1 MRESVPPIH
10 TGGAVVLLSEPALIS
25 SHKRSSSISTND
37 NKTAASSNLETRAQR
52 ESAVK
57 RGCQDIV
64 NMDDMEDDTTI
75 FSTLKSFKSLIS
87 CPERSLLETEP
98 AFGRSGLQNLYTKRV
113 ELEEAAERVRSHTS
127 LLQLT
132 QEKQQMEVS
141 HKRARIEL
149 EKEANSSSR
158 DLQREIDRNRELLL
172 KIKRLEEREEK
183 ANQALNEQME
193 NNKALKRNFEELHK
207 KANEKDSKLAEADQM
222 ISELKDE
229 TRRLSQQIQIQ
240 ESKFSTQNLEIQAL
254 QEQLDVQRKKFQDV
268 SQRYQ
273 NLQSSHSTGTES
285 ELKMKELERRLA
297 LQEQDSVIVKN
308 MKSEVAR
315 LPEME
320 REIKRLREENSF
332 LRETKENNSL
342 LREETEGLRR
352 KLERMERVMEEKLKV
367 ELQKE
372 KLEHELQAWENI
384 GQSTGLNIR
393 KPEDLSREVIQIQQR
408 ELNLKQQNYTLN
420 SSIRSVE
427 KARTEL
433 MPEIAQLRA
442 KAQEEQKKREN
453 QDSLVRRLQKRVLL
467 LTKERDGM
475 RAILES
481 YDSELAT
488 SEYSPQLMLRVK
500 EAEDMLQKVRTHNTE
515 METQL
520 SKAQEEAGTFK
531 LQAQMVTAELE
542 ALKEQQ
548 VSNAEKNTLATAE
561 EVSSLRQKI
570 EELEAER
577 QQLEEQNNILEMRLE
592 RHNLQGGY
600 DPVKTKVIHLQMN
613 PTSIAKQQRTEEV
626 EQLRVECQRL
636 RERLR
641 KIEAGGGMTTD
652 DTTLIIPPSQEILDL
667 RKQMESAELK
677 NQRLKEVFQ
686 KKIQEFRTACYVL
699 TGYQI
704 DITVENQYRLT
715 SVYAEHMEDSLLFK
729 STGSVGSGS
738 MQLLETDF
746 SRTLTGLVDLHLFHQ
761 KSIPVFLSAVT
772 IELFSRQ
779 TVT

>member
-1 MRESVPPIH
+1 M
-10 TGGAVVLLSEPALIS
+10 
-25 SHKRSSSISTND
+25 
-37 NKTAASSNLETRAQR
+37 
-52 ESAVK
+52 
-57 RGCQDIV
+57 
-64 NMDDMEDDTTI
+64 
-75 FSTLKSFKSLIS
+75 
-87 CPERSLLETEP
+87 
-98 AFGRSGLQNLYTKRV
+98 
-113 ELEEAAERVRSHTS
+113 RSHTS

-132 QEKQQMEVS
+132 QEKQQMELS

-149 EKEANSSSR
+149 EKEADSSSR
-158 DLQREIDRNRELLL
+158 DLQREVDRNRELLL

-193 NNKALKRNFEELHK
+193 NNKTLKCNLDELQK
-207 KANEKDSKLAEADQM
+207 RANEKDSKLAEADQT
-222 ISELKDE
+222 IGELKDE
-229 TRRLSQQIQIQ
+229 MRRLSQQIQIQ

-254 QEQLDVQRKKFQDV
+254 QEQLDVQHKKFQDM
-268 SQRYQ
+268 SQKYQ
-273 NLQSSHSTGTES
+273 NMQSSQSTSTES
-285 ELKMKELERRLA
+285 ELKIKELERRLS

-315 LPEME
+315 LPELE
-320 REIKRLREENSF
+320 REIKRLREENAF
-332 LRETKENNSL
+332 LRETKENSSL
-342 LREETEGLRR
+342 LKEETEGLRR
-352 KLERMERVMEEKLKV
+352 KLERMERVIEDKLKL
-367 ELQKE
+367 ELEKE

-384 GQSTGLNIR
+384 GQVTGLNIR

-420 SSIRSVE
+420 SSVRSVE
-427 KARTEL
+427 KARAEL
-433 MPEIAQLRA
+433 LPEISQLRA

-481 YDSELAT
+481 YDSELVA
-488 SEYSPQLMLRVK
+488 SEYSPQLSLRLK
-500 EAEDMLQKVRTHNTE
+500 EAEDMLQKVQAHNAE
-515 METQL
+515 MEIQL
-520 SKAQEEAGTFK
+520 SKAQEESGTLK

-548 VSNAEKNTLATAE
+548 KSNAEKSTLATTE
-561 EVSSLRQKI
+561 EIGTLRQKI
-570 EELEAER
+570 EELEEER
-577 QQLEEQNNILEMRLE
+577 QRLEEQNNILEMRLE
-592 RHNLQGGY
+592 RHNLQGDY
-600 DPVKTKVIHLQMN
+600 DPVKTKVIHFQMN
-613 PTSIAKQQRTEEV
+613 PTSIAKQQRTEEA
-626 EQLRVECQRL
+626 EQLRAECQRL

-641 KIEAGGGMTTD
+641 KMEAGGAMPTD
-652 DTTLIIPPSQEILDL
+652 DTTLVIPPSQEILDL
-667 RKQMESAELK
+667 RKQLESAELK

-729 STGSVGSGS
+729 STGPVGSGS

-779 TVT
+779 TVS

>member
-1 MRESVPPIH
+1 
-10 TGGAVVLLSEPALIS
+10 
-25 SHKRSSSISTND
+25 
-37 NKTAASSNLETRAQR
+37 
-52 ESAVK
+52 
-57 RGCQDIV
+57 
-64 NMDDMEDDTTI
+64 MDDMEDTTI

-87 CPERSLLETEP
+87 GPDHSLLETEP
-98 AFGRSGLQNLYTKRV
+98 AYGRSDLQKLYTKRV

-132 QEKQQMEVS
+132 QEKQQMELS

-149 EKEANSSSR
+149 EKEAHSSSR

-172 KIKRLEEREEK
+172 KIRRLEEKEEK

-193 NNKALKRNFEELHK
+193 NNKALKRNLEELHK
-207 KANEKDSKLAEADQM
+207 KANEKDRKLTEADQM

-229 TRRLSQQIQIQ
+229 TRRLNQKIQIQ

-254 QEQLDVQRKKFQDV
+254 QEQLDVQRK
-268 SQRYQ
+268 Y
-273 NLQSSHSTGTES
+273 
-285 ELKMKELERRLA
+285 ELPCTQTHTELERRLA
-297 LQEQDSVIVKN
+297 LQEQDSVIVRN
-308 MKSEVAR
+308 MKSEMVR
-315 LPEME
+315 LPELE
-320 REIKRLREENSF
+320 REIKRLREENAF

-342 LREETEGLRR
+342 LKEETEGLRK
-352 KLERMERVMEEKLKV
+352 KLERVERVMEEKLKA
-367 ELQKE
+367 ELEKE
-372 KLEHELQAWENI
+372 VNSYTHTEDSLTL
-384 GQSTGLNIR
+384 S
-393 KPEDLSREVIQIQQR
+393 DLSREVIQIQQR

-427 KARTEL
+427 KARAEL
-433 MPEIAQLRA
+433 LPEIAQMRA

-453 QDSLVRRLQKRVLL
+453 QDSLVRRMQKRVLL

-488 SEYSPQLMLRVK
+488 SEYSPQLMFRVK
-500 EAEDMLQKVRTHNTE
+500 EAEDMLQKVQAHNTE
-515 METQL
+515 MEVRTTLPIMHTKSFLQIPAL
-520 SKAQEEAGTFK
+520 GQEMTFY
-531 LQAQMVTAELE
+531 LYTCMCLFF
-542 ALKEQQ
+542 
-548 VSNAEKNTLATAE
+548 
-561 EVSSLRQKI
+561 RQKI

-577 QQLEEQNNILEMRLE
+577 QRLEEQNNILEMRLE
-592 RHNLQGGY
+592 RHNLQGDY

-613 PTSIAKQQRTEEV
+613 PTSIAKQQHADEV
-626 EQLRVECQRL
+626 EQLRLECQLL
-636 RERLR
+636 RDRIR
-641 KIEAGGGMTTD
+641 KIEAGGGVTTD

-729 STGSVGSGS
+729 STGPVGSGS

>member
-1 MRESVPPIH
+1 
-10 TGGAVVLLSEPALIS
+10 
-25 SHKRSSSISTND
+25 
-37 NKTAASSNLETRAQR
+37 
-52 ESAVK
+52 
-57 RGCQDIV
+57 
-64 NMDDMEDDTTI
+64 MDDIEDDTTI

-98 AFGRSGLQNLYTKRV
+98 AYGRSDLQKLYTKRV

-127 LLQLT
+127 LIQLT
-132 QEKQQMEVS
+132 QEKQQMELS

-149 EKEANSSSR
+149 EKEAHSSSR
-158 DLQREIDRNRELLL
+158 DLQREIDRNRDLQM
-172 KIKRLEEREEK
+172 KIRRLEEREEK

-193 NNKALKRNFEELHK
+193 NNKALKRNLEELHK
-207 KANEKDSKLAEADQM
+207 KANEKDSKLTEAEQI

-229 TRRLSQQIQIQ
+229 TRRLGQQIQIQ

-254 QEQLDVQRKKFQDV
+254 QEQLDVQRKKFQDI
-268 SQRYQ
+268 SQKYQ
-273 NLQSSHSTGTES
+273 NLQSSHSTSSES

-342 LREETEGLRR
+342 LKEETEGLRR
-352 KLERMERVMEEKLKV
+352 KLERLEKVMEEKIKV
-367 ELQKE
+367 ELEKE
-372 KLEHELQAWENI
+372 KMERELQAWENI
-384 GQSTGLNIR
+384 GQATGLNIR

-408 ELNLKQQNYTLN
+408 ELNFKQQNYSLN
-420 SSIRSVE
+420 SSVRSVE
-427 KARTEL
+427 KARSEL
-433 MPEIAQLRA
+433 LTEIAQLRA

-488 SEYSPQLMLRVK
+488 SEYSPQLTLRVK
-500 EAEDMLQKVRTHNTE
+500 EAEDMLQKVQAHNAE

-520 SKAQEEAGTFK
+520 SKAQEEAGSFK
-531 LQAQMVTAELE
+531 LQAQMVAAELE

-548 VSNAEKNTLATAE
+548 VSIAERSSSATAE
-561 EVSSLRQKI
+561 EISSLRQKI

-577 QQLEEQNNILEMRLE
+577 QRLEEQNNILEMRLE
-592 RHNLQGGY
+592 RHNLQGDY
-600 DPVKTKVIHLQMN
+600 DPVKTKVVHLQMN
-613 PTSIAKQQRTEEV
+613 PTSMAKQQRADEV

-636 RERLR
+636 RDRLR
-641 KIEAGGGMTTD
+641 KIEMAGGMTTD

-729 STGSVGSGS
+729 STGPVGSGS

-779 TVT
+779 TVA

>member
-1 MRESVPPIH
+1 
-10 TGGAVVLLSEPALIS
+10 
-25 SHKRSSSISTND
+25 
-37 NKTAASSNLETRAQR
+37 
-52 ESAVK
+52 
-57 RGCQDIV
+57 
-64 NMDDMEDDTTI
+64 MDDLEDDTTI

-87 CPERSLLETEP
+87 CPDRSLLETEP

-132 QEKQQMEVS
+132 QEKQQMELS

-172 KIKRLEEREEK
+172 KIRRLEEREEK

-193 NNKALKRNFEELHK
+193 NSKALKRNFEELHK

-222 ISELKDE
+222 ISELKDD
-229 TRRLSQQIQIQ
+229 TRRLNQQIQIQ
-240 ESKFSTQNLEIQAL
+240 ESRFSTQNLEIQAL

-273 NLQSSHSTGTES
+273 NLQSSHSTSTES

-315 LPEME
+315 LPELE
-320 REIKRLREENSF
+320 REIKRLREENTF

-342 LREETEGLRR
+342 LKEETEGLRR

-367 ELQKE
+367 ELEKE
-372 KLEHELQAWENI
+372 KLERGLQAWENI

-500 EAEDMLQKVRTHNTE
+500 EAEDMLQKVQTHNTE

-531 LQAQMVTAELE
+531 LQAHMMTAELE
-542 ALKEQQ
+542 TLKEQQ
-548 VSNAEKNTLATAE
+548 VSNTEKNTLATAE

-592 RHNLQGGY
+592 RHNLQGDY

-641 KIEAGGGMTTD
+641 KIEAGGGMVTD

-677 NQRLKEVFQ
+677 NQRLKEVFK

-715 SVYAEHMEDSLLFK
+715 SVYAEHEEDSLLFK
-729 STGSVGSGS
+729 STGPVGSGS

>member
-1 MRESVPPIH
+1 
-10 TGGAVVLLSEPALIS
+10 
-25 SHKRSSSISTND
+25 
-37 NKTAASSNLETRAQR
+37 
-52 ESAVK
+52 
-57 RGCQDIV
+57 
-64 NMDDMEDDTTI
+64 MDDMEDTTI

-87 CPERSLLETEP
+87 GPDHSLLETEP
-98 AFGRSGLQNLYTKRV
+98 AYGRSDLQKLYTKRV

-132 QEKQQMEVS
+132 QEKQQMELS

-149 EKEANSSSR
+149 EKEAHSSSR

-172 KIKRLEEREEK
+172 KIRRLEEREEK

-193 NNKALKRNFEELHK
+193 NNKALKRNLEELHK
-207 KANEKDSKLAEADQM
+207 KANVKDSKLTEADQM

-229 TRRLSQQIQIQ
+229 TRRLNQKIQIQ

-254 QEQLDVQRKKFQDV
+254 QEQLDVQRKKYQDV

-273 NLQSSHSTGTES
+273 NLQSSHSISTES

-308 MKSEVAR
+308 MKSEMVR
-315 LPEME
+315 LPELE
-320 REIKRLREENSF
+320 REIKRLREENCF

-342 LREETEGLRR
+342 LKEETEGLRK
-352 KLERMERVMEEKLKV
+352 KLERVERVMEEKLKA
-367 ELQKE
+367 ELEKE
-372 KLEHELQAWENI
+372 KLEQELQAWENI
-384 GQSTGLNIR
+384 GQAAGLNIR

-420 SSIRSVE
+420 SRL
-427 KARTEL
+427 KQML
-433 MPEIAQLRA
+433 LRVA
-442 KAQEEQKKREN
+442 AENKKNEQQQKLEMLL
-453 QDSLVRRLQKRVLL
+453 DSRR
-467 LTKERDGM
+467 ERDGM

-488 SEYSPQLMLRVK
+488 SEYSPQLMFRVK
-500 EAEDMLQKVRTHNTE
+500 EAEDMLQKVQAHNTE

-520 SKAQEEAGTFK
+520 SKAQEEAGSFK
-531 LQAQMVTAELE
+531 LQVQMV
-542 ALKEQQ
+542 KM
-548 VSNAEKNTLATAE
+548 TLYLYTCMC
-561 EVSSLRQKI
+561 LFFRQKI

-577 QQLEEQNNILEMRLE
+577 QRLEEQNNILEMRLE
-592 RHNLQGGY
+592 RHNLQGDY

-613 PTSIAKQQRTEEV
+613 PTSIAKQQHAEEV
-626 EQLRVECQRL
+626 EQLRLECQLL
-636 RERLR
+636 RDRIR
-641 KIEAGGGMTTD
+641 KIEAGGGVTKD

-729 STGSVGSGS
+729 STGPVGSGS

>member
-1 MRESVPPIH
+1 
-10 TGGAVVLLSEPALIS
+10 
-25 SHKRSSSISTND
+25 
-37 NKTAASSNLETRAQR
+37 
-52 ESAVK
+52 
-57 RGCQDIV
+57 
-64 NMDDMEDDTTI
+64 MDDMEDDTTI
-75 FSTLKSFKSLIS
+75 ISTLKSFKSLIS
-87 CPERSLLETEP
+87 ERSVLEAEP
-98 AFGRSGLQNLYTKRV
+98 AYGRSDLQKLYTKRV
-113 ELEEAAERVRSHTS
+113 EMEEAAERIRSHTS

-132 QEKQQMEVS
+132 QEKQQMELS

-158 DLQREIDRNRELLL
+158 DLQREVDRNRELLM

-183 ANQALNEQME
+183 AKQTLNEQVD
-193 NNKALKRNFEELHK
+193 NNKTLKRNLEDLQK
-207 KANEKDSKLAEADQM
+207 RTSEKDSKLTEADQT

-229 TRRLSQQIQIQ
+229 TRRLNQQIQIQ

-254 QEQLDVQRKKFQDV
+254 QEQLDVQRKKFQDL
-268 SQRYQ
+268 SQKYQ
-273 NLQSSHSTGTES
+273 NMQSSQSISTDS
-285 ELKMKELERRLA
+285 ELKIKELERRLA

-315 LPEME
+315 FPELE

-332 LRETKENNSL
+332 LRETKENSSL
-342 LREETEGLRR
+342 LKEETEGLRR
-352 KLERMERVMEEKLKV
+352 KLERMERVMEEKLKL
-367 ELQKE
+367 ELEKE
-372 KLEHELQAWENI
+372 KLEHELKAWENI
-384 GQSTGLNIR
+384 GQITGLNIR

-408 ELNLKQQNYTLN
+408 ELNLKQQNYSLN
-420 SSIRSVE
+420 SSFRSVE
-427 KARTEL
+427 KARAEL
-433 MPEIAQLRA
+433 VPEVSQLRA

-453 QDSLVRRLQKRVLL
+453 QDALVRRLQKRVLL

-481 YDSELAT
+481 YDSELVT
-488 SEYSPQLMLRVK
+488 SEYAPQLSLRVK
-500 EAEDMLQKVRTHNTE
+500 EAEEMLQKVQAHNTE

-520 SKAQEEAGTFK
+520 SKAQEEVGTFK
-531 LQAQMVTAELE
+531 LQAQMVAAELE

-548 VSNAEKNTLATAE
+548 MSNTEKNTLATAE
-561 EVSSLRQKI
+561 EAGALRQKI

-577 QQLEEQNNILEMRLE
+577 QRLEEQNNILEMRLE
-592 RHNLQGGY
+592 RHNLQGDY

-613 PTSIAKQQRTEEV
+613 PTSIAKQQRNEEA
-626 EQLRVECQRL
+626 EQLKAECQRL

-641 KIEAGGGMTTD
+641 KIEAGGGLATD
-652 DTTLIIPPSQEILDL
+652 DTILVIPPSQEILDL

-729 STGSVGSGS
+729 STGPVGSGS

-779 TVT
+779 TVS

>member
-1 MRESVPPIH
+1 
-10 TGGAVVLLSEPALIS
+10 
-25 SHKRSSSISTND
+25 
-37 NKTAASSNLETRAQR
+37 
-52 ESAVK
+52 
-57 RGCQDIV
+57 
-64 NMDDMEDDTTI
+64 MDDMEDDTTI

-87 CPERSLLETEP
+87 CPDRSLLETEP
-98 AFGRSGLQNLYTKRV
+98 AYGRSDLQKLYTSRV
-113 ELEEAAERVRSHTS
+113 EAKEAAERVRSHTS

-132 QEKQQMEVS
+132 QEKQQMVLS

-158 DLQREIDRNRELLL
+158 DLQREIDRNRELLM
-172 KIKRLEEREEK
+172 KIRRLEEREEK
-183 ANQALNEQME
+183 ANQALSEQME
-193 NNKALKRNFEELHK
+193 NNKALKRNLEELHK

-254 QEQLDVQRKKFQDV
+254 QEQLDVQRKKFQDI

-273 NLQSSHSTGTES
+273 NLQSSHSTNTES
-285 ELKMKELERRLA
+285 ELKIKELERRLV

-315 LPEME
+315 LPELG
-320 REIKRLREENSF
+320 REMKRLREENSF
-332 LRETKENNSL
+332 LRETKENSSL
-342 LREETEGLRR
+342 LKEETEGLRR

-367 ELQKE
+367 ELEKE

-384 GQSTGLNIR
+384 GQATGLNIR

-420 SSIRSVE
+420 SSVRSVE

-433 MPEIAQLRA
+433 LPEIAQLRA

-500 EAEDMLQKVRTHNTE
+500 EAEDMLQKVQTHNTD

-520 SKAQEEAGTFK
+520 FKAQEEAGTIK
-531 LQAQMVTAELE
+531 LQAQMVISELE

-548 VSNAEKNTLATAE
+548 MSNAEKTTLLTAE
-561 EVSSLRQKI
+561 EICSLREKI

-577 QQLEEQNNILEMRLE
+577 QRLEEQNNILEMRLE
-592 RHNLQGGY
+592 RHNLQGDY
-600 DPVKTKVIHLQMN
+600 DPVKTKVVHFQMN
-613 PTSIAKQQRTEEV
+613 PTSIAKQQRAEEV
-626 EQLRVECQRL
+626 DQLRVECQRL

-641 KIEAGGGMTTD
+641 KIEASGGMTTD

-729 STGSVGSGS
+729 STGPMGSGS

>member
-1 MRESVPPIH
+1 
-10 TGGAVVLLSEPALIS
+10 
-25 SHKRSSSISTND
+25 
-37 NKTAASSNLETRAQR
+37 
-52 ESAVK
+52 
-57 RGCQDIV
+57 
-64 NMDDMEDDTTI
+64 MDDMEDDTTI
-75 FSTLKSFKSLIS
+75 FSTLKSFKSFIS
-87 CPERSLLETEP
+87 CPDRSLLETEP

-132 QEKQQMEVS
+132 QEKQQMELS

-172 KIKRLEEREEK
+172 QIRHLKEREEK
-183 ANQALNEQME
+183 ANQELNEQVE

-229 TRRLSQQIQIQ
+229 TRRLNQQIQIQ

-273 NLQSSHSTGTES
+273 NLQSSHSTSTES

-315 LPEME
+315 LPELE
-320 REIKRLREENSF
+320 REIKRLREENTF

-352 KLERMERVMEEKLKV
+352 KLERVERVMEEKLKV
-367 ELQKE
+367 ELEKE

-427 KARTEL
+427 KTRTEL

-481 YDSELAT
+481 YDSELAA

-500 EAEDMLQKVRTHNTE
+500 EAEDMLRKVQTHNTE

-548 VSNAEKNTLATAE
+548 VSNTEKNTLATAE

-592 RHNLQGGY
+592 RHNLQGDY
-600 DPVKTKVIHLQMN
+600 DPVKTKVVHLQMN

-636 RERLR
+636 RDRLR
-641 KIEAGGGMTTD
+641 KIEADGVMTTD
-652 DTTLIIPPSQEILDL
+652 DTTLIIPPSQEILNL

-729 STGSVGSGS
+729 LTFSVHG
-738 MQLLETDF
+738 
-746 SRTLTGLVDLHLFHQ
+746 
-761 KSIPVFLSAVT
+761 KSEVLQFAV
-772 IELFSRQ
+772 
-779 TVT
+779 

>member
-1 MRESVPPIH
+1 
-10 TGGAVVLLSEPALIS
+10 
-25 SHKRSSSISTND
+25 
-37 NKTAASSNLETRAQR
+37 
-52 ESAVK
+52 
-57 RGCQDIV
+57 
-64 NMDDMEDDTTI
+64 MDDMEDDTTI
-75 FSTLKSFKSLIS
+75 ISTLKSFKSLIS
-87 CPERSLLETEP
+87 ERSVLEAEP
-98 AFGRSGLQNLYTKRV
+98 AYGRSDLQKLYTKRV
-113 ELEEAAERVRSHTS
+113 EMEEAAERIRSHTS

-132 QEKQQMEVS
+132 QEKQQMELS

-158 DLQREIDRNRELLL
+158 DLQREVDRNRELLM

-183 ANQALNEQME
+183 AKQTLNEQVD
-193 NNKALKRNFEELHK
+193 NNKTLKRNLEDLQK
-207 KANEKDSKLAEADQM
+207 RASEKDSKLTEADQT

-229 TRRLSQQIQIQ
+229 TRRLNQQIQIQ

-254 QEQLDVQRKKFQDV
+254 QEQLDVQRKKFQDL
-268 SQRYQ
+268 SQKYQ
-273 NLQSSHSTGTES
+273 NMQSSQSISTDS
-285 ELKMKELERRLA
+285 ELKIKELERRLA

-315 LPEME
+315 FPELE

-332 LRETKENNSL
+332 LRETKENSSL
-342 LREETEGLRR
+342 LKEETEGLRR
-352 KLERMERVMEEKLKV
+352 KLERMERVMEEKLKL
-367 ELQKE
+367 ELEKE
-372 KLEHELQAWENI
+372 KLEHELKAWENI
-384 GQSTGLNIR
+384 GQITGLNIR

-408 ELNLKQQNYTLN
+408 ELNLKQQNYSLN
-420 SSIRSVE
+420 SSFRSVE
-427 KARTEL
+427 KARAEL
-433 MPEIAQLRA
+433 VPEVSQLRA

-453 QDSLVRRLQKRVLL
+453 QDALVRRLQKRVLL

-481 YDSELAT
+481 YDSELVT
-488 SEYSPQLMLRVK
+488 SEYAPQLSLRVK
-500 EAEDMLQKVRTHNTE
+500 EAEEMLQKVQAHNTE

-520 SKAQEEAGTFK
+520 SKAQEEVGTFK
-531 LQAQMVTAELE
+531 LQAQMVAAELE

-548 VSNAEKNTLATAE
+548 MSNTEKNTLATAE
-561 EVSSLRQKI
+561 EAGALRQKI

-577 QQLEEQNNILEMRLE
+577 QRLEEQNNILEMRLE
-592 RHNLQGGY
+592 RHNLQGDY

-613 PTSIAKQQRTEEV
+613 PTSIAKQQRNEEA
-626 EQLRVECQRL
+626 EQLKAECQRL

-641 KIEAGGGMTTD
+641 KIEAGGGLATD
-652 DTTLIIPPSQEILDL
+652 DTILVIPPSQEILDL

-729 STGSVGSGS
+729 STGPVGSGS

-779 TVT
+779 TVS

>member
-1 MRESVPPIH
+1 
-10 TGGAVVLLSEPALIS
+10 
-25 SHKRSSSISTND
+25 
-37 NKTAASSNLETRAQR
+37 
-52 ESAVK
+52 
-57 RGCQDIV
+57 
-64 NMDDMEDDTTI
+64 MDDIEDDTTI

-98 AFGRSGLQNLYTKRV
+98 AYGRSDLQKLYTKRV

-127 LLQLT
+127 LIQLT
-132 QEKQQMEVS
+132 QEKQQMELS

-149 EKEANSSSR
+149 EKEAHSSSR
-158 DLQREIDRNRELLL
+158 DLQREIDRNRDLQM
-172 KIKRLEEREEK
+172 KIRRLEEREEK

-193 NNKALKRNFEELHK
+193 NNKALKRNLEELHK
-207 KANEKDSKLAEADQM
+207 KANEKDSKLTEAEQI

-229 TRRLSQQIQIQ
+229 TRRLGQQIQIQ

-254 QEQLDVQRKKFQDV
+254 QEQLDVQRKKFQDI
-268 SQRYQ
+268 SQKYQ
-273 NLQSSHSTGTES
+273 NLQSSHSTSTES

-342 LREETEGLRR
+342 LKEETEGLRR
-352 KLERMERVMEEKLKV
+352 KLERLEKVMEEKIKV
-367 ELQKE
+367 ELEKE
-372 KLEHELQAWENI
+372 KMERELQAWENI
-384 GQSTGLNIR
+384 GQATGLNIR

-408 ELNLKQQNYTLN
+408 ELNFKQQNYSLN
-420 SSIRSVE
+420 SSVRSVE
-427 KARTEL
+427 KARSEL
-433 MPEIAQLRA
+433 LTEIAQLRA

-488 SEYSPQLMLRVK
+488 SEYSPQLTLRVK
-500 EAEDMLQKVRTHNTE
+500 EAEDMLQKVQAHNAE

-520 SKAQEEAGTFK
+520 SKAQEEAGSFK
-531 LQAQMVTAELE
+531 LQAQMVAAELE

-548 VSNAEKNTLATAE
+548 VSNAERSSSATAE
-561 EVSSLRQKI
+561 EISSLRQKI

-577 QQLEEQNNILEMRLE
+577 QRLEEQNNILEMRLE
-592 RHNLQGGY
+592 RHNLQGDY
-600 DPVKTKVIHLQMN
+600 DPVKTKVVHLQMN
-613 PTSIAKQQRTEEV
+613 PTSMAKQQRADEV

-636 RERLR
+636 RDRLR
-641 KIEAGGGMTTD
+641 KIEMAGGMTTD

-729 STGSVGSGS
+729 STGPVGSGS

-779 TVT
+779 TVA

>member
-1 MRESVPPIH
+1 
-10 TGGAVVLLSEPALIS
+10 
-25 SHKRSSSISTND
+25 
-37 NKTAASSNLETRAQR
+37 
-52 ESAVK
+52 
-57 RGCQDIV
+57 
-64 NMDDMEDDTTI
+64 ME
-75 FSTLKSFKSLIS
+75 L
-87 CPERSLLETEP
+87 
-98 AFGRSGLQNLYTKRV
+98 
-113 ELEEAAERVRSHTS
+113 
-127 LLQLT
+127 
-132 QEKQQMEVS
+132 S

-172 KIKRLEEREEK
+172 KIRRLEEREEK
-183 ANQALNEQME
+183 ANQGLNEQME
-193 NNKALKRNFEELHK
+193 NNKTLKRNLEELHK

-229 TRRLSQQIQIQ
+229 TRRLNQQIQIQ

-268 SQRYQ
+268 SQKYQ
-273 NLQSSHSTGTES
+273 NLQSSHSTSTES

-320 REIKRLREENSF
+320 REMKRLREENVF

-342 LREETEGLRR
+342 LKEETEGLRR
-352 KLERMERVMEEKLKV
+352 KLERMEKVMEEKLKV
-367 ELQKE
+367 ELEKE

-384 GQSTGLNIR
+384 GQSTGLNI
-393 KPEDLSREVIQIQQR
+393 
-408 ELNLKQQNYTLN
+408 
-420 SSIRSVE
+420 SIRSVE
-427 KARTEL
+427 KARAEIL
-433 MPEIAQLRA
+433 PEIAQLRA

-500 EAEDMLQKVRTHNTE
+500 EAEDMLQKVQTHNTE

-577 QQLEEQNNILEMRLE
+577 QRLEEQNNNLEMRLE
-592 RHNLQGGY
+592 RHNLQGDY
-600 DPVKTKVIHLQMN
+600 DPVKTKVIHFQMN
-613 PTSIAKQQRTEEV
+613 PTSIAKQQRAEEV

-641 KIEAGGGMTTD
+641 KIEASGGMATD

-729 STGSVGSGS
+729 STGPVGSGS

>member
-1 MRESVPPIH
+1 
-10 TGGAVVLLSEPALIS
+10 
-25 SHKRSSSISTND
+25 
-37 NKTAASSNLETRAQR
+37 
-52 ESAVK
+52 
-57 RGCQDIV
+57 
-64 NMDDMEDDTTI
+64 MDDMEDDTTI
-75 FSTLKSFKSLIS
+75 FSTLKSFKSFIS
-87 CPERSLLETEP
+87 CPDRSLLETEP

-132 QEKQQMEVS
+132 QEKQQMELS

-172 KIKRLEEREEK
+172 QIRHLKEREEK
-183 ANQALNEQME
+183 ANQELNEQVE

-207 KANEKDSKLAEADQM
+207 KANEKDSKLSYSS
-222 ISELKDE
+222 ISMMCGTLRDVRNTGIKYQVSEKKRKIEKRML
-229 TRRLSQQIQIQ
+229 
-240 ESKFSTQNLEIQAL
+240 NLYFTSRNSLICAL
-254 QEQLDVQRKKFQDV
+254 LPLMCAVH
-268 SQRYQ
+268 
-273 NLQSSHSTGTES
+273 LQ
-285 ELKMKELERRLA
+285 ELERRLA

-315 LPEME
+315 LPELE
-320 REIKRLREENSF
+320 REIKRLREENTF

-352 KLERMERVMEEKLKV
+352 KLERVERVMEEKLKV
-367 ELQKE
+367 ELEKE

-427 KARTEL
+427 KTRTEL

-481 YDSELAT
+481 YDSELAA

-500 EAEDMLQKVRTHNTE
+500 EAEDMLRKVQTHNTE

-531 LQAQMVTAELE
+531 LQAQMVS
-542 ALKEQQ
+542 
-548 VSNAEKNTLATAE
+548 VC
-561 EVSSLRQKI
+561 VCFFRQKI

-592 RHNLQGGY
+592 RHNLQGDY
-600 DPVKTKVIHLQMN
+600 DPVKTKVVHLQMN

-636 RERLR
+636 RDRLR
-641 KIEAGGGMTTD
+641 KIEADGVMTTD
-652 DTTLIIPPSQEILDL
+652 DTTLIIPPSQEILNL

-772 IELFSRQ
+772 IELFSHQ

>member
-1 MRESVPPIH
+1 
-10 TGGAVVLLSEPALIS
+10 
-25 SHKRSSSISTND
+25 
-37 NKTAASSNLETRAQR
+37 
-52 ESAVK
+52 
-57 RGCQDIV
+57 
-64 NMDDMEDDTTI
+64 MDDMEDDTTI

-87 CPERSLLETEP
+87 CPDRSLLETEP
-98 AFGRSGLQNLYTKRV
+98 GFGRSGLQNLYTKRV

-132 QEKQQMEVS
+132 QEKQQMELS

-172 KIKRLEEREEK
+172 QIRRLEEREEK

-229 TRRLSQQIQIQ
+229 TRRLNQQIQIQ

-273 NLQSSHSTGTES
+273 NLQTSHSTSTES

-315 LPEME
+315 LPELE
-320 REIKRLREENSF
+320 REIKRLREENTF

-367 ELQKE
+367 ELEKE

-500 EAEDMLQKVRTHNTE
+500 EAEDMLQKVQTHNTE

-520 SKAQEEAGTFK
+520 SKAQEEAGSFK
-531 LQAQMVTAELE
+531 LQAQMVY
-542 ALKEQQ
+542 
-548 VSNAEKNTLATAE
+548 VF
-561 EVSSLRQKI
+561 VFLRQKI
-570 EELEAER
+570 EELESER

-600 DPVKTKVIHLQMN
+600 DPVTTKVIHLQMN

-636 RERLR
+636 RDRLR

-729 STGSVGSGS
+729 VNSYANIIPW
-738 MQLLETDF
+738 DF
-746 SRTLTGLVDLHLFHQ
+746 KRDLHLFHQ

>member
-1 MRESVPPIH
+1 
-10 TGGAVVLLSEPALIS
+10 
-25 SHKRSSSISTND
+25 
-37 NKTAASSNLETRAQR
+37 
-52 ESAVK
+52 
-57 RGCQDIV
+57 
-64 NMDDMEDDTTI
+64 
-75 FSTLKSFKSLIS
+75 
-87 CPERSLLETEP
+87 
-98 AFGRSGLQNLYTKRV
+98 
-113 ELEEAAERVRSHTS
+113 
-127 LLQLT
+127 
-132 QEKQQMEVS
+132 
-141 HKRARIEL
+141 
-149 EKEANSSSR
+149 
-158 DLQREIDRNRELLL
+158 
-172 KIKRLEEREEK
+172 
-183 ANQALNEQME
+183 
-193 NNKALKRNFEELHK
+193 
-207 KANEKDSKLAEADQM
+207 M

-229 TRRLSQQIQIQ
+229 TRRLNQQIQIQ

-273 NLQSSHSTGTES
+273 NLQSSHSTSTES
-285 ELKMKELERRLA
+285 ELKMKA
-297 LQEQDSVIVKN
+297 QIDADVS
-308 MKSEVAR
+308 
-315 LPEME
+315 
-320 REIKRLREENSF
+320 
-332 LRETKENNSL
+332 
-342 LREETEGLRR
+342 G
-352 KLERMERVMEEKLKV
+352 
-367 ELQKE
+367 
-372 KLEHELQAWENI
+372 
-384 GQSTGLNIR
+384 IR

-433 MPEIAQLRA
+433 IPEIAQLRA

-500 EAEDMLQKVRTHNTE
+500 EAEDMLQKVQTHNTE

-520 SKAQEEAGTFK
+520 SKAQEEAGSFK
-531 LQAQMVTAELE
+531 LQAQMVTTELE

-600 DPVKTKVIHLQMN
+600 DPVTTKVIHLQMN
-613 PTSIAKQQRTEEV
+613 PTSIAKQQCTEEV

-636 RERLR
+636 RDRLR

-729 STGSVGSGS
+729 STGPVGSGS

-761 KSIPVFLSAVT
+761 KSIPVFLGAVT

>member
-1 MRESVPPIH
+1 
-10 TGGAVVLLSEPALIS
+10 
-25 SHKRSSSISTND
+25 
-37 NKTAASSNLETRAQR
+37 
-52 ESAVK
+52 
-57 RGCQDIV
+57 
-64 NMDDMEDDTTI
+64 MDDLEDDTTI

-87 CPERSLLETEP
+87 CPDRSLLETEP

-132 QEKQQMEVS
+132 QEKQQMELS

-172 KIKRLEEREEK
+172 KIRRLEEREEK

-193 NNKALKRNFEELHK
+193 NSKALKRNFEELHK

-222 ISELKDE
+222 ISELKDD
-229 TRRLSQQIQIQ
+229 TRRLNQQIQIQ
-240 ESKFSTQNLEIQAL
+240 ESRFSTQNLEIQAL

-273 NLQSSHSTGTES
+273 NLQSSHSTSTES

-315 LPEME
+315 LPELE
-320 REIKRLREENSF
+320 REIKRLREENTF

-342 LREETEGLRR
+342 LKEETEGLRR

-367 ELQKE
+367 ELEKE
-372 KLEHELQAWENI
+372 KLERGLQAWENI

-500 EAEDMLQKVRTHNTE
+500 EAEDMLQKVQTHNTE

-531 LQAQMVTAELE
+531 LQAHMMTAELE
-542 ALKEQQ
+542 TLKEQQ
-548 VSNAEKNTLATAE
+548 VSNTEKNTLATAE

-592 RHNLQGGY
+592 RHNLQGDY

-641 KIEAGGGMTTD
+641 KIEAGGGMVTD

-677 NQRLKEVFQ
+677 NQRLKEVFK

-715 SVYAEHMEDSLLFK
+715 SVYAEHEEDSLLFK
-729 STGSVGSGS
+729 MVG
-738 MQLLETDF
+738 E
-746 SRTLTGLVDLHLFHQ
+746 VLF
-761 KSIPVFLSAVT
+761 VAL
-772 IELFSRQ
+772 
-779 TVT
+779 

>member
-1 MRESVPPIH
+1 
-10 TGGAVVLLSEPALIS
+10 
-25 SHKRSSSISTND
+25 
-37 NKTAASSNLETRAQR
+37 
-52 ESAVK
+52 
-57 RGCQDIV
+57 
-64 NMDDMEDDTTI
+64 MDDMEDDTTI
-75 FSTLKSFKSLIS
+75 ISTLKSFKSLIS
-87 CPERSLLETEP
+87 ERSVLEAEP
-98 AFGRSGLQNLYTKRV
+98 AYGRSDLQKLYTKRV
-113 ELEEAAERVRSHTS
+113 EMEEAAERIRSHTS

-132 QEKQQMEVS
+132 QEKQQMELS

-158 DLQREIDRNRELLL
+158 DLQREVDRNRELLMR
-172 KIKRLEEREEK
+172 IKRLEEREEK
-183 ANQALNEQME
+183 AKQTLNEQVD
-193 NNKALKRNFEELHK
+193 NNKTLKRNLEDLQK
-207 KANEKDSKLAEADQM
+207 RASEKDSKLTEADQT

-229 TRRLSQQIQIQ
+229 TRRLNQQIQIQ

-254 QEQLDVQRKKFQDV
+254 QEQLDVQRKKFQDL
-268 SQRYQ
+268 SQKYQ
-273 NLQSSHSTGTES
+273 NMQSSQSISTDS
-285 ELKMKELERRLA
+285 ELKIKELERRLA

-315 LPEME
+315 FPELE

-332 LRETKENNSL
+332 LRETKENSSL
-342 LREETEGLRR
+342 LKEETEGLRR
-352 KLERMERVMEEKLKV
+352 KLERMERVMEEKLKL
-367 ELQKE
+367 ELEKE
-372 KLEHELQAWENI
+372 KLEHELKAWENI
-384 GQSTGLNIR
+384 GQITGLNIR

-420 SSIRSVE
+420 SSFRSVE
-427 KARTEL
+427 KARAEL
-433 MPEIAQLRA
+433 VPEVSQLRA

-453 QDSLVRRLQKRVLL
+453 QDALVRRLQKRVLL

-481 YDSELAT
+481 YDSELVT
-488 SEYSPQLMLRVK
+488 SEYAPQLSLRVK
-500 EAEDMLQKVRTHNTE
+500 EAEEMLQKVQAHNTE

-520 SKAQEEAGTFK
+520 SKAQEEVGTFK
-531 LQAQMVTAELE
+531 LQAQMVAAELE

-548 VSNAEKNTLATAE
+548 MSNAEKNTLATAE
-561 EVSSLRQKI
+561 EAGALRQKI

-577 QQLEEQNNILEMRLE
+577 QRLEEQNNILEMRLE
-592 RHNLQGGY
+592 RHNLQGDY

-613 PTSIAKQQRTEEV
+613 PTSIAKQQRNEEA
-626 EQLRVECQRL
+626 EQLKAECQRL

-641 KIEAGGGMTTD
+641 KIEAGGGLATD
-652 DTTLIIPPSQEILDL
+652 DTILVIPPSQEILDL

-729 STGSVGSGS
+729 STGPVGSGS

-779 TVT
+779 TVS

>member
-1 MRESVPPIH
+1 
-10 TGGAVVLLSEPALIS
+10 
-25 SHKRSSSISTND
+25 
-37 NKTAASSNLETRAQR
+37 
-52 ESAVK
+52 
-57 RGCQDIV
+57 
-64 NMDDMEDDTTI
+64 MDDMEDDTTI

-87 CPERSLLETEP
+87 CPDRSLLETEP
-98 AFGRSGLQNLYTKRV
+98 AYGRSDLQKLYTKRV
-113 ELEEAAERVRSHTS
+113 EAKEAAERVRSHTS

-132 QEKQQMEVS
+132 QEKQQMELS

-149 EKEANSSSR
+149 EKEAHSSSR
-158 DLQREIDRNRELLL
+158 DFQREIDRNGELLL

-193 NNKALKRNFEELHK
+193 NNKVLKRNLEELHK
-207 KANEKDSKLAEADQM
+207 KANEKDSKLAESDQM
-222 ISELKDE
+222 INELNDE
-229 TRRLSQQIQIQ
+229 TRRLNQKIQIQ

-254 QEQLDVQRKKFQDV
+254 QEQLDVQRKKYQDV
-268 SQRYQ
+268 SQKYQ
-273 NLQSSHSTGTES
+273 NLQSSHSISTES

-308 MKSEVAR
+308 MKSEMAR
-315 LPEME
+315 LPELE
-320 REIKRLREENSF
+320 REIKRLREENTF

-342 LREETEGLRR
+342 LKEETEGLRR
-352 KLERMERVMEEKLKV
+352 KLERVERVMEEKLKA
-367 ELQKE
+367 ELEKE
-372 KLEHELQAWENI
+372 KLEQELQAWENI
-384 GQSTGLNIR
+384 GQAAGLNIR
-393 KPEDLSREVIQIQQR
+393 KPQDLSREVIQIQQR

-427 KARTEL
+427 KARAEL
-433 MPEIAQLRA
+433 LPEIAQLRA

-500 EAEDMLQKVRTHNTE
+500 EAEDMLQKVQAHNNE

-531 LQAQMVTAELE
+531 LQVQMVTAELE

-548 VSNAEKNTLATAE
+548 LSDAEKNIFSTAE

-577 QQLEEQNNILEMRLE
+577 QLLEEQNNILEMRLE
-592 RHNLQGGY
+592 RHNLQGDY

-613 PTSIAKQQRTEEV
+613 PTSIAKQQRAEDV
-626 EQLRVECQRL
+626 EQLRLECQLL
-636 RERLR
+636 RDRIR
-641 KIEAGGGMTTD
+641 KIEAGGGVTTD

-704 DITVENQYRLT
+704 DITMENQYRLT

-729 STGSVGSGS
+729 SSGPVGSGS

>member
-1 MRESVPPIH
+1 
-10 TGGAVVLLSEPALIS
+10 
-25 SHKRSSSISTND
+25 
-37 NKTAASSNLETRAQR
+37 
-52 ESAVK
+52 
-57 RGCQDIV
+57 
-64 NMDDMEDDTTI
+64 MDDMEDTTI

-87 CPERSLLETEP
+87 GPDHSLLETEP
-98 AFGRSGLQNLYTKRV
+98 AYGRSDLQKLYTKRV

-132 QEKQQMEVS
+132 QEKQQMELS

-149 EKEANSSSR
+149 EKEAHSSSR

-172 KIKRLEEREEK
+172 KIRRLEEKEEK

-193 NNKALKRNFEELHK
+193 NNKALKRNLEELHK
-207 KANEKDSKLAEADQM
+207 KANEKDRKLTEADQM

-229 TRRLSQQIQIQ
+229 TRRLNQKIQIQ

-254 QEQLDVQRKKFQDV
+254 QEQLDVQRKKYKDV

-273 NLQSSHSTGTES
+273 NLQSSHSISTES

-297 LQEQDSVIVKN
+297 LQEQDSVIVRN
-308 MKSEVAR
+308 MKSEMVR
-315 LPEME
+315 LPELE
-320 REIKRLREENSF
+320 REIKRLREENAF

-342 LREETEGLRR
+342 LKEETEGLRK
-352 KLERMERVMEEKLKV
+352 KLERVERVMEEKLKA
-367 ELQKE
+367 ELEKE
-372 KLEHELQAWENI
+372 KLEQELQAWENI
-384 GQSTGLNIR
+384 GQAAGLNIR

-427 KARTEL
+427 KARAEL
-433 MPEIAQLRA
+433 LPEIAQMRA

-453 QDSLVRRLQKRVLL
+453 QDSLVRRMQKRVLL

-488 SEYSPQLMLRVK
+488 SEYSPQLMFRVK
-500 EAEDMLQKVRTHNTE
+500 EAEDMLQKVQAHNTE

-531 LQAQMVTAELE
+531 LKVQMVTAELE
-542 ALKEQQ
+542 ALNEQQ

-577 QQLEEQNNILEMRLE
+577 QRLEEQNNILEMRLE
-592 RHNLQGGY
+592 RHNLQGDY

-613 PTSIAKQQRTEEV
+613 PTSIAKQQHADEV
-626 EQLRVECQRL
+626 EQLRLECQLL
-636 RERLR
+636 RDRIR
-641 KIEAGGGMTTD
+641 KIEAGGGVTTD

-729 STGSVGSGS
+729 STGPVGSGS